1 MATQKFV
8 EYYLNSISIEPW
20 VTGAAQPKLNQKALH
35 SIPIPLPPL
44 PEQQR
49 IVAELVEERALVA
62 ASKAL
67 VEKLEAKVRE
77 RVARVWGVAEPVLER

>member
-1 MATQKFV
+1 
-8 EYYLNSISIEPW
+8 
-20 VTGAAQPKLNQKALH
+20 
-35 SIPIPLPPL
+35 
-44 PEQQR
+44 
-49 IVAELVEERALVA
+49 VEERALVA